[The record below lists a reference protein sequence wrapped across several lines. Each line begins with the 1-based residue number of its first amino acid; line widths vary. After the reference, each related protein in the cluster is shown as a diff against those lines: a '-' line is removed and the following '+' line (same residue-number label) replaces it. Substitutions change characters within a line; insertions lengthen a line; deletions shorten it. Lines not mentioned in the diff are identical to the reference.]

1 MGGTDHWL
9 IFGKRSVLRGSLM
22 HHLAMMEAG
31 EGQAARRAVGR
42 LFRLGGRARRTVPA
56 RYG

>member
-1 MGGTDHWL
+1 
-9 IFGKRSVLRGSLM
+9 M